1 MSEELQQEQTQPKQ
15 RGGAR
20 AGAGRKPV
28 ALKNRRLQRAFYL
41 TEAEYKKVVA
51 FIEMMRLGEQ

>member
-1 MSEELQQEQTQPKQ
+1 MSEELQEQAQPKQ

-20 AGAGRKPV
+20 KGAGRKPV

-41 TEAEYKKVVA
+41 TEAEYKKVAA
-51 FIEMMRLGEQ
+51 FIEMLRLEEK

>member
-1 MSEELQQEQTQPKQ
+1 MAEEMQVQGTPKQ

-28 ALKNRRLQRAFYL
+28 PVKNRRLQRAFYL
-41 TEAEYKKVVA
+41 TEAEYKKVA
-51 FIEMMRLGEQ
+51 EFIEWMRRDEKE